1 MTIVAEV
8 SVEVK
13 NDTTLSV
20 PWVVA
25 GDPALVEAF
34 VTYLRAQDRSAATI
48 RGYRIGVETFQ
59 TWFEQTTGQ
68 ALAPALITPLD
79 VRAFKAHLQKSLKA
93 NSVNHYLA
101 GLRAFCAW
109 ALASGKAEHNPV
121 TNIKLVKQAGCAP
134 KWLTRTEQFALLR
147 ATEQAVQLGELRAK
161 GNATAPSA
169 VWPKRDR
176 AIIRLLL
183 AAGLRLSEAAA
194 LRLAD
199 VEIKPRSGVVTVR
212 QGKGNKRRVVPLNAD
227 ARKAVSEWLDV
238 RPLSIPPSG
247 GEEVTALF
255 VSQKGG
261 ALSARAMAE
270 VVTGLGAKAGLE
282 GLHPHLLRHSCAKNL
297 VDQGIGIEKVAMILG
312 HESLETTRLYT
323 MPSEADL
330 QAAVE
335 ATCWED

>member
-1 MTIVAEV
+1 MTILAEV
-8 SVEVK
+8 TTNVK
-13 NDTTLSV
+13 TQPDAHL

-34 VTYLRAQDRSAATI
+34 VTYLRAMDRSAATI

-59 TWFEQTTGQ
+59 TWFESTTGQ

-79 VRAFKAHLQKSLKA
+79 VRAFKAHLQTFLKA

-109 ALASGKAEHNPV
+109 ALATGKAEHNPV
-121 TNIKLVKQAGCAP
+121 TNIKLVKQADRAP
-134 KWLTRTEQFALLR
+134 KWLSRPEQYALLR
-147 ATEQAVQLGELRAK
+147 ATEQAVQLGELRAQ
-161 GNATAPSA
+161 GDATAPGA
-169 VWPKRDR
+169 VWAKRDR
-176 AIIRLLL
+176 AIVRLLM

-194 LRLAD
+194 LQTGD
-199 VEIKPRSGVVTVR
+199 VEIKARSGSVTVR
-212 QGKGNKRRVVPLNAD
+212 SGKGNKRRVVPLNAD
-227 ARKAVSEWLDV
+227 ARKALGEWLSV
-238 RPLSIPPSG
+238 RPDG
-247 GEEVTALF
+247 GAETALF

-270 VVTGLGAKAGLE
+270 AVKNLGAKAGLE